1 MDTALAQRIIKAR
14 SARGWSQADL
24 AEISGIAPAQISRY
38 EQGRNAPRPPVLAK
52 LAKALEVDFDWLA
65 MGDSPPSNLAQDEPQ
80 KRDKI
85 TLKLSSSEHKIFAN
99 LAAERGVSVQALV
112 NSLFQELLQ
121 NLELEPEEAGPPS
134 LEERITRLEA
144 LIDDRPLRE
153 GTTQPGASQHHV
165 DERKPKNAVRRI
177 KRAPRPATPK
187 SELTPAK
194 PQKKSGA

>member
-65 MGDSPPSNLAQDEPQ
+65 TGDSPPSDPAQDEPQ

-85 TLKLSSSEHKIFAN
+85 TLKLSSSEHKIFAD

-144 LIDDRPLRE
+144 LIEERPTHERAE
-153 GTTQPGASQHHV
+153 QPGAGQPDL
-165 DERKPKNAVRRI
+165 DERKPKHAVRRI
-177 KRAPRPATPK
+177 KRTPRPATPK

-194 PQKKSGA
+194 PPKKS

>member
-65 MGDSPPSNLAQDEPQ
+65 KGDSPPSDLAQDEPQ

-85 TLKLSSSEHKIFAN
+85 TLKLSSSEHKIFAD
-99 LAAERGVSVQALV
+99 LAAERGVSVQVLV

-121 NLELEPEEAGPPS
+121 NLELEAQEAGPPS

-144 LIDDRPLRE
+144 LIEERPPHERAE
-153 GTTQPGASQHHV
+153 QPGAVQPDL
-165 DERKPKNAVRRI
+165 DERKPKHAVRRI
-177 KRAPRPATPK
+177 KRTPRPVATN

-194 PQKKSGA
+194 PTKKS